1 MCRRMPKTSYAA
13 CSRCT
18 PEQGSLQIRR
28 CSTQHEWIKLKAP
41 RARNVELESAKDQ
54 IFAYLKILEKAR
66 ALPIIRAQN
75 EDEMMQLRDVLMMI
89 DRNGDGLVT
98 VNEMKEGLSKAG
110 LKDIP
115 VDWKQ
120 EVDSDGS
127 VEIDY
132 TEVLAASLDRM
143 YSQEDACWAFRV
155 FDRSGDGKISMAELQ
170 QVPCARD
177 VAEEVGTKAIAETI
191 SATSR
196 LEVDGKVIDFKEFMP
211 MVRDHAKG
219 GGGMAHST
227 V

>member
-1 MCRRMPKTSYAA
+1 MSEDAKDLIR
-13 CSRCT
+13 
-18 PEQGSLQIRR
+18 SLLQMHPRAR
-28 CSTQHEWIKLKAP
+28 FTADQALQHEWIKLKAP
-41 RARNVELESAKDQ
+41 RARNVELESAKEQ
-54 IFAYLKILEKAR
+54 ICFSRKRLEKAS
-66 ALPIIRAQN
+66 LLIIRPQN
-75 EDEMMQLRDVLMMI
+75 EDQIKQLRDDLMMI

-177 VAEEVGTKAIAETI
+177 VAEEVGTKAIAEII